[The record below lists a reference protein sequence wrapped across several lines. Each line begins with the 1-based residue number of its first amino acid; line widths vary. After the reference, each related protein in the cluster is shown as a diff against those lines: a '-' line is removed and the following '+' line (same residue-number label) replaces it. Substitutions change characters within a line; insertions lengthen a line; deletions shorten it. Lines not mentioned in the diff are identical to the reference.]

1 MTSFLKENKGGNGIN
16 LYKSKKKEKKLF
28 KFKILA
34 FSLVIAKKDLVKL
47 KKTIMQGVQGKQD
60 KAIECVFK
68 RQKKFVCDHF
78 CKLFLTINLKHF
90 KSLYMGW
97 GFFFAVFVKE
107 TSLCVIYK

>member
-1 MTSFLKENKGGNGIN
+1 MVLIFTKV
-16 LYKSKKKEKKLF
+16 KKEKKLF

-68 RQKKFVCDHF
+68 RQK
-78 CKLFLTINLKHF
+78 
-90 KSLYMGW
+90 SLYVTI
-97 GFFFAVFVKE
+97 FANYF
-107 TSLCVIYK
+107 SRLI